1 MILFHHL
8 FNVMQMLRCKLILE
22 KIAKITTRTMLLP
35 KKVKWIHVTTL
46 SFMKSIYYFSLF
58 GNAEVRSF
66 VFYTRK
72 KIYPVFVYRIKERKH
87 MVLTIYYVNHV
98 DISTCKEESS
108 SFTHNRFT

>member
-35 KKVKWIHVTTL
+35 KKVKWIHVTPL

-58 GNAEVRSF
+58 GKAEVRSF

-87 MVLTIYYVNHV
+87 MVVLCQEIGQVKCRNP
-98 DISTCKEESS
+98 
-108 SFTHNRFT
+108 